1 MELQLLILAN
11 GEHLI
16 AYVDELPEEPSCHLY
31 RPHTIGG
38 KTKLT
43 LTPWPPHS
51 NDEHILFNSSALLTV
66 CSPDEKVSAAYTA
79 KVVAPKTTPK
89 PVPLNEDE
97 QVPNEF
103 LDAID
108 DDQYEPH
115 YIEE

>member
-1 MELQLLILAN
+1 MELQLLILAS
-11 GEHLI
+11 GEQLI

-43 LTPWPPHS
+43 LTPWPLHS
-51 NDEHILFNSSALLTV
+51 NDEHILFMSTALLTV

-79 KVVAPKTTPK
+79 KVKAPKVQPK
-89 PVPLNEDE
+89 PVQLNEDE

-108 DDQYEPH
+108 ADYEPR

>member
-1 MELQLLILAN
+1 MELQLLILSS
-11 GEHLI
+11 GEQLI

-43 LTPWPPHS
+43 LTPWPLHS
-51 NDEHILFNSSALLTV
+51 NDDHILFMSTSLLTV

-79 KVVAPKTTPK
+79 KVKAPKPQPK
-89 PVPLNEDE
+89 PVQLNEDE

-108 DDQYEPH
+108 ADYEPR

>member
-1 MELQLLILAN
+1 MELQLLILSS
-11 GEHLI
+11 GEQLI

-43 LTPWPPHS
+43 LTPWPLHS
-51 NDEHILFNSSALLTV
+51 NDDHILFMSTSLLTV

-79 KVVAPKTTPK
+79 KVKAPKVQPK
-89 PVPLNEDE
+89 PVQLNEDE

-108 DDQYEPH
+108 ADYEPR

>member
-1 MELQLLILAN
+1 MELQLLILAS
-11 GEHLI
+11 GEQLI

-43 LTPWPPHS
+43 LTPWPLHS
-51 NDEHILFNSSALLTV
+51 NDDHILFMSTSLLTV
-66 CSPDEKVSAAYTA
+66 CSPDEKVSTAYTA
-79 KVVAPKTTPK
+79 KVKAPTVQPK
-89 PVPLNEDE
+89 PVQLNEDE

-108 DDQYEPH
+108 ADYEPR